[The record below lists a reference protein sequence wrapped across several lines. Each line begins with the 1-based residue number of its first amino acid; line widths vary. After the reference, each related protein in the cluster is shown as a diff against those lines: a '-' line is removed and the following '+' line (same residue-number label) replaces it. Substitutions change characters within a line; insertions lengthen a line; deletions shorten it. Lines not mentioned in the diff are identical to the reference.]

1 MPGSGCLAVASTTPL
16 NFNFGFVTIVDRLY
30 NHALANME
38 RTVHGL
44 AQRVPPP
51 KAVPYKD
58 SFHFRYVEKSIHQA
72 LVQKLARVVTG
83 LHAARLLMEY
93 GFLQEQGALQ
103 RILDELHED
112 ITFLALAVI
121 YDRHTPLHQTYL
133 EAFFEEEFD
142 AESALAS
149 TQKRPM
155 IPRKKIRAYISRV
168 EGTALDP
175 STGAELTRTIS
186 KAYSGYVHA
195 ASPHIMD
202 MYGGNPPR
210 FHVRGMKGTER
221 QDEHREDL
229 WNYFYRSIVAFA
241 LVAKAFSDDALFA
254 QIQQFSR
261 EFESQAGKNYAL
273 R

>member
-1 MPGSGCLAVASTTPL
+1 
-16 NFNFGFVTIVDRLY
+16 
-30 NHALANME
+30 ME
-38 RTVHGL
+38 NG
-44 AQRVPPP
+44 
-51 KAVPYKD
+51 Y
-58 SFHFRYVEKSIHQA
+58 
-72 LVQKLARVVTG
+72 
-83 LHAARLLMEY
+83 
-93 GFLQEQGALQ
+93 LQEQGAIQ

-112 ITFLALAVI
+112 ISFLALAVI
-121 YDRHTPLHQTYL
+121 FDGHTPLHQQYL

-142 AESALAS
+142 AESAFAS

-155 IPRKKIRAYISRV
+155 IPRQKIRAYIAKV
-168 EGTALDP
+168 EGAALDP
-175 STGAELTRTIS
+175 STGVELSRTIC

-221 QDEHREDL
+221 QAEHREDL

-241 LVAKAFSDDALFA
+241 LVVKAFGDDELFA

-261 EFESQAGKNYAL
+261 EFEGQAGKDYAP